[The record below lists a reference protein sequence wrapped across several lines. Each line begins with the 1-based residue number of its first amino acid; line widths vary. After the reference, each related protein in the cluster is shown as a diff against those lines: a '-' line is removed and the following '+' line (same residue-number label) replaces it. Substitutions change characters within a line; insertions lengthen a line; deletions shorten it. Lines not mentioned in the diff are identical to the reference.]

1 MPANADNRGWPPLRA
16 SVGHA
21 DQVYFAGLDLA
32 WGTRSPTGVAVLDEG
47 GVLQHLSAVKT
58 DDEIVAALA
67 PYVREGLVVG
77 IDAPLVVAN
86 ETGNRSAERDLNKD
100 FAPFQAGAHPA
111 NLGNPAFR
119 DGTRGASVCAQLG
132 LSMDPESRGP
142 RRAIEVYP
150 HPATIA
156 FFELGRTL
164 KYKNKQGRSL
174 QQLQEQLRMLMRLLE
189 SLSSRTPTLQL
200 VSHSGWR
207 DLVAVVEMATS
218 KAALRV
224 AEDQVDAVVCAYVSF
239 FREHRPDEVSTYGD
253 LANGYIVTP
262 TLPPGLA
269 PSPRAP
275 RVEQRVDVVRDATTI
290 YAADFP
296 AVAIAAT
303 NATDIVVGILD
314 DAGLNYLSV
323 TGRAKSVASFAEKAG
338 RTADGL
344 PLFTDPLAQIGDVVG
359 LRVITYVHSDVA
371 SVAELLATEAV
382 VIEDRDMGEA
392 VAREGGFGYAS
403 RHLQIR
409 LTAAEQKL
417 HPAIGGRQIQVQI
430 RTVLQHAWAE
440 FEHDIRYKGTI
451 PDQHRADFDRR
462 FTLAAGLLELAD
474 EQFSTIRQRLQDEVR
489 EPAVAGAD
497 NDPRISPRE
506 LAAFLAG
513 EYGDASWSRPE
524 HYDWIAGLVL
534 ELGITSLAELAEAIR
549 AVDSVTIEARMG
561 YRNRAGAV
569 RRLDDALLVH
579 YGARYIGLH
588 GNTHRVDRLRTRLT
602 KMTPPA

>member
-1 MPANADNRGWPPLRA
+1 M
-16 SVGHA
+16 
-21 DQVYFAGLDLA
+21 YFAGLDLA

-47 GVLQHLSAVKT
+47 GVLRELCAVKT
-58 DDEIVAALA
+58 DEQIVAVLA
-67 PYVREGLVVG
+67 QYVREGLIVG

-86 ETGNRSAERDLNKD
+86 ETGNRAAERDLNKD

-132 LSMDPESRGP
+132 LSMDPESRGA
-142 RRAIEVYP
+142 RRAVEVYP

-164 KYKNKQGRSL
+164 KYKNKQGRSM

-200 VSHSGWR
+200 VSNAGWR
-207 DLVAVVEMATS
+207 DLVAAVEVATS

-224 AEDQVDAVVCAYVSF
+224 AEDQVDAVVCAYVAY
-239 FREHRPDEVSTYGD
+239 FREHRPGEVKTYGD
-253 LANGYIVTP
+253 FANGYIVTP

-275 RVEQRVDVVRDATTI
+275 RVEQRVDVVRDATTV

-296 AVAIAAT
+296 AVSLAAT
-303 NATDIVVGILD
+303 EATDIVVGILD

-338 RTADGL
+338 RTADGV
-344 PLFTDPLAQIGDVVG
+344 PLFTDPLGQIGDVIG

-382 VIEDRDMGEA
+382 VTEDRDMGEA

-409 LTAAEQKL
+409 LSPAEQTL
-417 HPAIGGRQIQVQI
+417 HPAIGNRQIQVQI

-451 PDQHRADFDRR
+451 PNEHRADFDRR

-474 EQFSTIRQRLQDEVR
+474 EQFSTIRQRLQDGVR

-513 EYGDASWSRPE
+513 EYGDASWSRPD

-549 AVDSVTIEARMG
+549 VVDSVTIEARMG

-579 YGARYIGLH
+579 HGERYIRLH
-588 GNTHRVDRLRTRLT
+588 GNAHRVDRLRTRLA
-602 KMTPPA
+602 KMAAPT